1 VPFDGDDLYGKNTV
15 AGAWLDHHGKLLNV
29 FNALGAQASAAHL
42 VPMRL
47 GERVDNGLF
56 IAVSGA
62 WVAQIEPRATATSEP
77 PAWLKARPNTDL
89 HMGARRARLRGPAA
103 GSCSTQAIRVGYDGT
118 VVQQLPS
125 SAEQQCSFGACTCTW
140 QWWPGY
146 YGG

>member
-1 VPFDGDDLYGKNTV
+1 
-15 AGAWLDHHGKLLNV
+15 
-29 FNALGAQASAAHL
+29 
-42 VPMRL
+42 MRL

-56 IAVSGA
+56 IAVNGA

-89 HMGARRARLRGPAA
+89 RMVHRGRGYAVLPPAAASGDCAQAIEVFSPSGKSCGANSFRAAA